1 VTKTEVHPFRPLF
14 LCAAGFASLGML
26 AWGVFLSRGWLPAT
40 ALPPLLWHGHA
51 MLFGFA
57 GALVGGFLLTAA
69 ANWTGLRT
77 TTPATLTL
85 LTGLWLAARIA
96 MFLPGHLLVWAAGF
110 DLAYLLL
117 LALLVGQVL
126 VRADNRRN
134 LFVIGILLAYALL
147 DLLFFAGA
155 RRQAPLATHAL
166 LLCVDL
172 LTLLML
178 VIGGRVIPFFT
189 GRRLPQ
195 LRLSQRKFLNGA
207 VNAGALL
214 VLLADAAEIPAAAR
228 GVLMLALAGMACWR
242 LLGWR
247 SLACR
252 GEPMLWVLH
261 LGYLWLVIG
270 LAIRGLGLTDSFG
283 VPEIETLHGITVG
296 ALGTLS
302 IGMMT
307 RVAQGHS
314 GTDIAANRWLV
325 IAFVLPSLA
334 AVLRLAGG
342 AVLWPAAAAAWML
355 AFALYIV
362 AIGPLLLRGAARR
375 R

>member
-1 VTKTEVHPFRPLF
+1 MTKSAIHPFRPLF

-26 AWGVFLSRGWLPAT
+26 IWGLFLHLGWRPAG
-40 ALPPLLWHGHA
+40 ALPPPLWHGHA

-57 GALVGGFLLTAA
+57 GALIGGFLLTAA

-77 TTPATLTL
+77 TTPATLML
-85 LTGLWLAARIA
+85 LVGLWLAARIA
-96 MFLPGHLLVWAAGF
+96 MFLPDEFLDWAAGF

-117 LALLVGQVL
+117 LALLVGRVL
-126 VRADNRRN
+126 VRANNRRN
-134 LFVIGILLAYALL
+134 LFVIGILLAYALF

-155 RRQAPLATHAL
+155 RQRTPLATHAL

-189 GRRLPQ
+189 GRRLPR
-195 LRLSQRKFLNGA
+195 LRLSERKSVNVA
-207 VNAGALL
+207 VNVGALL
-214 VLLADAAEIPAAAR
+214 VLLADAVEIPAVPR
-228 GVLMLALAGMACWR
+228 GVLSLVLAVVASWR

-247 SLACR
+247 GWACR

-270 LAIRGLGLTDSFG
+270 LAIRGLGLAGAVD
-283 VPEIETLHGITVG
+283 VPEIDALHGITVG

-314 GTDIAANRWLV
+314 GADIRANRWLV
-325 IAFVLPSLA
+325 MAFLLPSVA

-342 AVLWPAAAAAWML
+342 APLWPAAATAWTL
-355 AFALYIV
+355 AFALYLA
-362 AIGPLLLRGAARR
+362 AIGPLLLRGSASKN
-375 R
+375 